1 MVILRVILNNISQ
14 HYLSHSTDFVWP
26 TGLTVTPLYSALLA
40 TWCQH
45 LSWFQHNCTKRG
57 GSAEQFRALPAH
69 VGMGPTARGRQW
81 QCSEHQSR
89 PGLLLLSLHST
100 WEAGLERWK
109 ALPSMVS
116 VMQAREIL
124 CSIINDDVLLILLA
138 LTGLSPYSVHPVET
152 WPAEEPLWWDAV
164 RVWHFQDGWF
174 PPCRLIGQLPMAAG
188 TCSQAALR
196 SPQAVHSA
204 TAQAPSLSSRQ
215 GWAS

>member
-1 MVILRVILNNISQ
+1 MISTQLYKTRRQCRAVQSSACTCWHGAYGSGQAVAVLWAPEPPWPPAPLPSQ
-14 HYLSHSTDFVWP
+14 HLGSWPGEVKST
-26 TGLTVTPLYSALLA
+26 AL
-40 TWCQH
+40 
-45 LSWFQHNCTKRG
+45 WFCD
-57 GSAEQFRALPAH
+57 S
-69 VGMGPTARGRQW
+69 V
-81 QCSEHQSR
+81 
-89 PGLLLLSLHST
+89 
-100 WEAGLERWK
+100 
-109 ALPSMVS
+109 PSMVS